1 MLLAR
6 RLSSSACA
14 LRSYTSTGGV
24 EWSNTLYGAELA
36 IHEALLS
43 SPYRTL
49 DPMAADWFYVPA
61 YTGCFISEFNR
72 PYPRHWFCSECHRKN
87 GYADL
92 ATLRAMRSSV
102 RILRAIR
109 NVYPFWNRSGG
120 ADHIWPF
127 MHDEGACYAPKV
139 TSY

>member
-1 MLLAR
+1 MVRCGLFDSSWRCIRKPPPPPPKRVSPLIYVYELSAESNTMLLAR

-49 DPMAADWFYVPA
+49 DPMAADWFCAGV
-61 YTGCFISEFNR
+61 
-72 PYPRHWFCSECHRKN
+72 HWLLHL
-87 GYADL
+87 G
-92 ATLRAMRSSV
+92 V
-102 RILRAIR
+102 
-109 NVYPFWNRSGG
+109 
-120 ADHIWPF
+120 
-127 MHDEGACYAPKV
+127 
-139 TSY
+139 